1 MTTQTTRRRHA
12 ALRGPTA
19 YSDNTVKVDAD
30 AGIIYNAALLTEGDA
45 RGHPFQIGASTVAEL
60 VALVNGAPDGVRS
73 RFRHPAVKTKSDPD
87 GRIIQEVA
95 DDTGTMV
102 GRIKNARM
110 GTMVQDDGKSVAQAR
125 GDVYLGQYGSLLPGQ
140 GDVRGYLLAIA
151 QDDPGAIGLSAFFP
165 YEVEPSMDAYGNLTG
180 KPVARMMGLDSID
193 FVSVPAANQHGLLS
207 AKPAA
212 MFDPQPE
219 FPDSSGWSE
228 ANPQDLATA
237 PIPDDPE
244 GVYCDDGIMDDLSA
258 LDDDQLGLLLDIGDL
273 AAGEGDSLDSNAED
287 ADLANEI
294 MSRLSPRGV
303 ALFRTVDALGKSAN
317 KSSIYSAAK
326 ALHLARRQALP
337 ARMPDPPGSDPG
349 RPPRPGPRPG
359 FSSGGKRLSVK

>member
-1 MTTQTTRRRHA
+1 MPAAIHFKSGPRPWSSSWRWSTERRTESSR
-12 ALRGPTA
+12 AL
-19 YSDNTVKVDAD
+19 
-30 AGIIYNAALLTEGDA
+30 
-45 RGHPFQIGASTVAEL
+45 
-60 VALVNGAPDGVRS
+60 
-73 RFRHPAVKTKSDPD
+73 RHPAVKAKTDPE
-87 GRIIQEVA
+87 GNLIQEVA

-110 GTMVQDDGKSVAQAR
+110 GTIVQDDGTSVAQAR

-207 AKPAA
+207 AKPTA

-237 PIPDDPE
+237 PIPDDTE
-244 GVYCDDGIMDDLSA
+244 GVYCDDGIMQELDGMDDETI
-258 LDDDQLGLLLDIGDL
+258 GLLCDIGEL
-273 AAGEGDSLDSNAED
+273 AAGEGDSLDSNEQLEPDDAEL
-287 ADLANEI
+287 ADQI
-294 MSRLSPRGV
+294 MSRLSPRGTGIFR
-303 ALFRTVDALGKSAN
+303 ALDAMGKLAP
-317 KSSIYSAAK
+317 KSSIYQAAH
-326 ALHLARRQALP
+326 AVRLARQAARVP
-337 ARMPDPPGSDPG
+337 AGTPNSDVG
-349 RPPRPGPRPG
+349 RPPRPAAPSQR
-359 FSSGGKRLSVK
+359 